1 MFLLTT
7 WHKQQK
13 RTGSKVEISNS
24 QISER
29 KLKKKFLSNH
39 QGQCQ
44 IKDRK
49 KICKL
54 KESKV
59 IFM

>member
-1 MFLLTT
+1 LFLLTT

-49 KICKL
+49 KYVNWKRV
-54 KESKV
+54 K
-59 IFM
+59 

>member
-13 RTGSKVEISNS
+13 RTGSKVEISNN

-29 KLKKKFLSNH
+29 KLKKKLLSNH

-49 KICKL
+49 KIC
-54 KESKV
+54 
-59 IFM
+59 